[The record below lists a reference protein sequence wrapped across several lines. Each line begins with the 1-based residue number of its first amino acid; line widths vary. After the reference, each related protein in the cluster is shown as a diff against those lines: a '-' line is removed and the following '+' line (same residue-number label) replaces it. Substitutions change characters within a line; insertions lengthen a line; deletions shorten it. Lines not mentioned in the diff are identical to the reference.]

1 MTAPELKAKIAS
13 DHERLRDLETTI
25 RNGPTHQRKQY
36 DAMIVK
42 ARQEITQLEI
52 QLAGMASRCPACD
65 AEIPHHFTICL
76 VCLKEV
82 PAKLWNAFKC
92 AVCMQHA
99 GHTTEDQVNRNR
111 AAVLTHLKQFGTAL
125 KA

>member
-1 MTAPELKAKIAS
+1 MSADELKAKIAV
-13 DHERLRDLETTI
+13 DHERLRKLEQRI
-25 RNGPTHQRKQY
+25 AEGPTHQRRQY
-36 DAMIVK
+36 NAMIAK

-52 QLAGMASRCPACD
+52 QLAGIASLCPACQ

-92 AVCMQHA
+92 AVCMHHA
-99 GHTTEDQVNRNR
+99 GHAHEDQVTRTR
-111 AAVLTHLKQFGTAL
+111 AAVLAHLKQFGTAL
-125 KA
+125 P